1 MIDVRDDDWQVE
13 LLCFDQ
19 LVERE
24 EKRDGISAAGNG
36 DDRGYI

>member
-24 EKRDGISAAGNG
+24 EKRDRVTPTGNS
-36 DDRGYI
+36 DDRRCI